1 MAILKMHVKTGDNV
15 VVISGKDKGK
25 KGKVLA
31 VMPEKRMV
39 IVEGVSMAS
48 KHKRPRKQ
56 GEQGGIIKQET
67 PLYASKVMNIC
78 GKCNSPSRI
87 GRKVLGDGEHVRY
100 CKKCGETFSK

>member
-39 IVEGVSMAS
+39 IVEGISMAS

-67 PLYASKVMNIC
+67 PLYASKVEYL
-78 GKCNSPSRI
+78 RE
-87 GRKVLGDGEHVRY
+87 V
-100 CKKCGETFSK
+100 